1 MRDISLNRKNIIKTG
16 LLEHKKGRKNTMNKH
31 MGNCHRLSFF
41 FWCFLNYDWCWKKKI
56 ITLLLIF
63 CNIFAF
69 YCNADSKSKLPK
81 AFAENDAQIPAP
93 LKQAKWISLSGDG
106 GLYDN
111 TNTFTLYRKKNLR
124 DAIKTKILRWGD
136 DIGLRRWAQWTCKGP
151 YKSNTRAKKE
161 EGNVMMEQVEK
172 RLWDARPQA
181 KEWRYPLQFGRSKT
195 ISSLQ
200 EPAEETS
207 HTDTLRSAL

>member
-1 MRDISLNRKNIIKTG
+1 MVFWNSLAFLMIQQMLAIWSLVPLNPAWMSESSQFRYYWSLASYWDDPG
-16 LLEHKKGRKNTMNKH
+16 LSWWA
-31 MGNCHRLSFF
+31 LS
-41 FWCFLNYDWCWKKKI
+41 K
-56 ITLLLIF
+56 
-63 CNIFAF
+63 CN
-69 YCNADSKSKLPK
+69 
-81 AFAENDAQIPAP
+81 
-93 LKQAKWISLSGDG
+93 
-106 GLYDN
+106 
-111 TNTFTLYRKKNLR
+111 
-124 DAIKTKILRWGD
+124 
-136 DIGLRRWAQWTCKGP
+136 CKGP